1 MRVMGLDVG
10 SKTVGVACSDALLL
24 TAQGIETIARR
35 KDEAVLHRILELIK
49 EYEVHTIVV
58 GLPKQMDGSMGVQV
72 DETKAFV
79 ALLEEVTDLP
89 IVYEDERLTT
99 KMAMRT
105 LQAAEVHGRKK
116 KKVVID
122 KMAATYIL
130 QSYLDRKSHG
140 GI

>member
-35 KDEAVLHRILELIK
+35 KDEDVLHRILELIK

-58 GLPKQMDGSMGVQV
+58 GLPKQMDGSVGVQV
-72 DETKAFV
+72 DEAKAFV
-79 ALLEEVTDLP
+79 AVLEEVTDLP

>member
-35 KDEAVLHRILELIK
+35 KDEDVLHRILELIK

>member
-1 MRVMGLDVG
+1 MRIMGLDVG
-10 SKTVGVACSDALLL
+10 SKTVGVACSDALYL
-24 TAQGIETIARR
+24 TAQGIETIPRR
-35 KDEAVLHRILELIK
+35 KDEVVLDRLLELIK
-49 EYEVHTIVV
+49 EYEVNTIVV
-58 GLPKQMDGSMGVQV
+58 GLPMQMNGTMGTQV

-79 ALLEEVTDLP
+79 ALLEEVTDIP

-99 KMAMRT
+99 KMALRA
-105 LQAAEVHGRKK
+105 LEAAEVHGRKK
-116 KKVVID
+116 KKVVVD

>member
-35 KDEAVLHRILELIK
+35 KDEDVLHRILELIK

-89 IVYEDERLTT
+89 IVYEDERLIT

>member
-1 MRVMGLDVG
+1 MRIMGLDVG
-10 SKTVGVACSDALLL
+10 SKTVGVACSDALYL
-24 TAQGIETIARR
+24 TAQGIETIPRR
-35 KDEAVLHRILELIK
+35 KDEDVLDRLLVLIK
-49 EYEVHTIVV
+49 EYEVNTIVV
-58 GLPKQMDGSMGVQV
+58 GLPMQMNGTMGTQV

-79 ALLEEVTDLP
+79 ALLEEVTDIP

-99 KMAMRT
+99 KMALRA
-105 LQAAEVHGRKK
+105 LEAAEVRGRKK
-116 KKVVID
+116 KKVVVD

>member
-1 MRVMGLDVG
+1 MRIMGLDVG
-10 SKTVGVACSDALLL
+10 SKTVGVACSDALYL
-24 TAQGIETIARR
+24 TAQGIETIPRR
-35 KDEAVLHRILELIK
+35 KDEDVLDRLLELMK
-49 EYEVHTIVV
+49 EYEVNTIVV
-58 GLPKQMDGSMGVQV
+58 GLPMQMNGTMGTQV

-79 ALLEEVTDLP
+79 ALLEEVTNIP

-99 KMAMRT
+99 KMALRT
-105 LQAAEVHGRKK
+105 LEAAEVRGRKK
-116 KKVVID
+116 KKVVVD